1 MKNQQNQQQQNNRST
16 QQRSPAQAHQEQASF
31 QGNRASNWQSQHR
44 TWQQRGGYDGYRVPD
59 VGFSSYYGENH
70 AFLLGGLPMMFV
82 GGQERFQYGG
92 FWFGMIDPWPES
104 WSNDWYDSDD
114 VYVVYD
120 GYGYY
125 MVNRRSPNDRI
136 AISFY
141 AG

>member
-1 MKNQQNQQQQNNRST
+1 
-16 QQRSPAQAHQEQASF
+16 
-31 QGNRASNWQSQHR
+31 
-44 TWQQRGGYDGYRVPD
+44 
-59 VGFSSYYGENH
+59 
-70 AFLLGGLPMMFV
+70 MMFV